1 MHNVLLLSMQFS
13 QLCIIL
19 SMLCCVI
26 RLVIGPSAQDR
37 VLALDTLWI
46 CSMLFILLIGIRF
59 DSLLYFDIALIIA
72 LTGFISTVALAK
84 FLIRGVVIE

>member
-84 FLIRGVVIE
+84 FLIRGEVIE